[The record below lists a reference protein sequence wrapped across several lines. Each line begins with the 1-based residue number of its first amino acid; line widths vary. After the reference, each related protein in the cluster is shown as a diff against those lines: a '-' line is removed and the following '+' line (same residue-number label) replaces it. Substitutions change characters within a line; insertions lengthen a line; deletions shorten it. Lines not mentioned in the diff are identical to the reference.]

1 LRTFIAIAL
10 PTQIR
15 EKIKEQQR
23 LLARDLNEPPIRWV
37 RPESIHLTL
46 KFLGEISPQQA
57 QQIQSKMLEITSQF
71 PTTIVVVEGLGC
83 FPNYSRPRV
92 IWLGLQDAQAVLSKM
107 QNLLDRS
114 LEDHGFAP
122 EERGFS
128 PHLTIGRVHRRV
140 SHQHRKELGNKI
152 AQINIPAI
160 GSFTADMIHLF
171 QSELKPS
178 GAVYTQLASASLGAD
193 YE

>member
-15 EKIKEQQR
+15 NKIEEQQR
-23 LLARDLNEPPIRWV
+23 LLARDLNDPPVRWV
-37 RPESIHLTL
+37 KPESIHLTL
-46 KFLGEISPQQA
+46 KFLGDISPQQA
-57 QQIQSKMLEITSQF
+57 QQIQSKMPEITSQF
-71 PTTIVVVEGLGC
+71 PATQVLVEGVGC

-92 IWLGLQDAQAVLSKM
+92 IWLGLQDDQSVLSKL
-107 QNLLDRS
+107 QSLLDSS
-114 LEDHGFAP
+114 LEDHGFSP

-140 SHQHRKELGNKI
+140 NHRQRKELGDNI
-152 AQINIPAI
+152 AQVIVQTI
-160 GSFTADMIHLF
+160 GSFTADKIHLF

-178 GAVYTQLASASLGAD
+178 GAVYTRLSSASLGVD
-193 YE
+193 P